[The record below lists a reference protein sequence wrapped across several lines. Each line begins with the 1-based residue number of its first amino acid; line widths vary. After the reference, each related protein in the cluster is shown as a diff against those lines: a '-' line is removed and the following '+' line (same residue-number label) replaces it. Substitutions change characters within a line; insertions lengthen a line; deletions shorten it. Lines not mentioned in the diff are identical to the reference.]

1 MKLSSVWGVC
11 LLLLSSIP
19 VFSQGRPGATGG
31 SRGTQGGTTTQQ
43 TAPSP
48 TRTSPDSTTAFI
60 SGKVAL
66 DDGSE
71 LSDSAA
77 IQVTCGTQ
85 RHIEAYTDRHGN
97 FSFQFAATTNEGT
110 QVGDA
115 SATMMTPTTSNQELH
130 NWRDCEIQAL
140 LPGYTS
146 QGIDLS
152 SRINTLESVD
162 LGRILLHRMAQ
173 VEGTSISVTSA
184 QAPSAAKK
192 ALEKAREDE
201 KKGKWSQAQESLEKA
216 VHIYPKYA
224 VAWNELGRIQL
235 EQQHD
240 AASAKHSFEQAVA
253 ADSKYVN
260 PYNGL
265 ATLAF
270 EASDWPQVADITNKL
285 LALNPVNFPS
295 AYYYNGV
302 AQYYLG
308 DFDDAEKVIRQG
320 IRVDEAHDVPKL
332 QYLLGV
338 ILIKKHEY
346 QQASEQLEQ
355 FMSRTKQPAEIEQA
369 KKQLAEIERLSANSD
384 TPPPPEEKQ

>member
-1 MKLSSVWGVC
+1 M
-11 LLLLSSIP
+11 
-19 VFSQGRPGATGG
+19 
-31 SRGTQGGTTTQQ
+31 
-43 TAPSP
+43 
-48 TRTSPDSTTAFI
+48 TAFI

-71 LSDSAA
+71 PSDSAA

-85 RHIEAYTDRHGN
+85 RHTEAYTDRRGN
-97 FSFQFAATTNEGT
+97 FSFQFAAVSNDAAH
-110 QVGDA
+110 VGDA
-115 SATMMTPTTSNQELH
+115 SATMMTRTTSNQELR
-130 NWRDCEIQAL
+130 NWRDCEIQAV

-146 QGIDLS
+146 EIIDLS
-152 SRINTLESVD
+152 SRMSALESVD
-162 LGRILLHRMAQ
+162 LGRIVLHRMAQ

-192 ALEKAREDE
+192 AFEKAREDE

-216 VHIYPKYA
+216 VQIYPRFA

-265 ATLAF
+265 AVLAF

-302 AQYYLG
+302 AHYYLG
-308 DFDDAEKVIRQG
+308 DLDAAEKVIRQG

-332 QYLLGV
+332 EYLLGV
-338 ILIKKHEY
+338 ILIRKHEY

-355 FMSRTKQPAEIEQA
+355 YINIAKQPADIEQA
-369 KKQLAEIERLSANSD
+369 KKQLAEIEHLSADSD
-384 TPPPPEEKQ
+384 TPPAEEKQ

>member
-1 MKLSSVWGVC
+1 MKFSSVWGVC

-19 VFSQGRPGATGG
+19 VLSQGRPGVTGS
-31 SRGTQGGTTTQQ
+31 SRGTLPGATLP

-48 TRTSPDSTTAFI
+48 STNSPNSTTAFI

-77 IQVTCGTQ
+77 IQVTCATQ
-85 RHIEAYTDRHGN
+85 RHTEAYTDRRGN
-97 FSFQFAATTNEGT
+97 FSFQFAAVTNEAAH
-110 QVGDA
+110 VGDA
-115 SATMMTPTTSNQELH
+115 SGTMMTRSASNQELH
-130 NWRDCEIQAL
+130 NWRDCEIQAV

-146 QGIDLS
+146 EVIDLS
-152 SRINTLESVD
+152 SRMSALESVD
-162 LGRILLHRMAQ
+162 LGRIQLHRMEH

-216 VHIYPKYA
+216 VQIYPKYA
-224 VAWNELGRIQL
+224 VAWNELGHIQL
-235 EQQHD
+235 DQQHD
-240 AASAKHSFEQAVA
+240 AVSAKHSFEQAVA

-265 ATLAF
+265 AALAF
-270 EASDWPQVADITNKL
+270 EASDWPQVADVTNKL

-302 AQYYLG
+302 AHYYLG
-308 DFDDAEKVIRQG
+308 DFDDAEKIVRQG

-338 ILIKKHEY
+338 LLIKKHEY

-355 FMSRTKQPAEIEQA
+355 FMSRTKQPADIEQA

-384 TPPPPEEKQ
+384 TPPPEEKQ

>member
-1 MKLSSVWGVC
+1 MKFPSVWGVC
-11 LLLLSSIP
+11 LLLLSSTSAL
-19 VFSQGRPGATGG
+19 SQGRPGATGG
-31 SRGTQGGTTTQQ
+31 SRGNVPGASLP

-48 TRTSPDSTTAFI
+48 NVNSSNPGTAFI
-60 SGKVAL
+60 SGKVVL

-71 LSDSAA
+71 PSDSAA
-77 IQVTCGTQ
+77 IQVTCATQ
-85 RHIEAYTDRHGN
+85 RHTEAYTDRRGN
-97 FSFQFAATTNEGT
+97 FSFQFAAITNEAT

-115 SATMMTPTTSNQELH
+115 SATMITRSASNQELH
-130 NWRDCEIQAL
+130 NWRDCDIQAV

-146 QGIDLS
+146 EIIDLS
-152 SRINTLESVD
+152 SRMSALESVD
-162 LGRILLHRMAQ
+162 LGRIVLRPMAH

-184 QAPSAAKK
+184 LAPPAAKK

-201 KKGKWSQAQESLEKA
+201 KKGKWGQAQESLEKA
-216 VHIYPKYA
+216 VQIYPKFA

-265 ATLAF
+265 AALAF
-270 EASDWPQVADITNKL
+270 QASDWPQVLDITNKL
-285 LALNPVNFPS
+285 LALNPVNFPN
-295 AYYYNGV
+295 AYFYNGV

-308 DFDDAEKVIRQG
+308 DLDDAEKVIRQG

-338 ILIKKHEY
+338 ILIRKREY

-355 FMSRTKQPAEIEQA
+355 YISRAKQPAEIEQA

-384 TPPPPEEKQ
+384 TPPADQKK